1 MTVAPRRKS
10 ASERGFTIL
19 RTFNAPAPAVYRLW
33 TDPVL
38 VAQWWGIRD
47 CTIPSCELDVRVG
60 GHWRIDMLTASGKLY
75 RNQGVYRHVLENRY
89 LEYTDVPDPELSEW
103 AGSPP
108 GLGVH
113 AVSFEA
119 EDDVTHVTFGV
130 TVASPLDRSR
140 LLALGMRRGW
150 MQSFDRLAVVLESL
164 SIGGPN
170 G

>member
-1 MTVAPRRKS
+1 MMVAPTRRS
-10 ASERGFTIL
+10 TSDRGFTIL
-19 RTFNAPAPAVYRLW
+19 RTFNAPAPSVYRLW

-38 VAQWWGIRD
+38 VARWWGIRD
-47 CTIPSCELDVRVG
+47 CTIPTCELDVRVG
-60 GHWRIDMLTASGKLY
+60 GQWRIDMLTASGRLY
-75 RNQGVYRHVLENRY
+75 RNQGVYLQVLENRY

-108 GLGVH
+108 GPGVH

-119 EDDVTHVTFGV
+119 EDDVTHVTFEV
-130 TVASPLDRSR
+130 TVASPIDRER

-150 MQSFDRLAVVLESL
+150 MQSFDRLALVLAAL
-164 SIGGPN
+164 NNNGPK